1 MTNKPT
7 ICFNCSRFD
16 CSWLLR
22 MHPIPG
28 WKAQAITINN
38 EPGQNL
44 QSYKVRSCPL
54 YRAAR
59 KRVLLREV
67 KEEL

>member
-7 ICFNCSRFD
+7 ICFNCSRLD

-28 WKAQAITINN
+28 WNAQAITI
-38 EPGQNL
+38 EDT
-44 QSYKVRSCPL
+44 
-54 YRAAR
+54 AF
-59 KRVLLREV
+59 LL
-67 KEEL
+67 LIH